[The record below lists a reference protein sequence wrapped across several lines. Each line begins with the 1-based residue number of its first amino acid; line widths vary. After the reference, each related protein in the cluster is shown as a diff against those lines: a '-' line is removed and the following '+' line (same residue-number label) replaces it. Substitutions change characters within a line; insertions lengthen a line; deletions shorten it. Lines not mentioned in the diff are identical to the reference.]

1 MQPPSR
7 STSAGP
13 RPRHGHTAPGSSL
26 ARRSTRLAAG
36 LTLAALTL
44 LAAPAAASAAAP
56 RAATSAHPAA
66 GHRPRAITPA
76 GPGAPRDRHGPLGA
90 QVARLPL
97 LAKVRRWTAAGRPVL
112 AGGAPGGYT
121 ATELRAYLQLSGTGA
136 GQKVAI
142 VDAYDDP
149 YAQRD
154 LTTYSKQFGLPLP
167 CTKKRTAGCFVF
179 QVVHPYGLG
188 GVNTDGQDW
197 TLEES
202 LDMDMVHAMAP
213 QASIV
218 LVEAR
223 NSNAGLYRALGYAA
237 GLHTAVV
244 SNSWGGTESAGETK
258 RDHYCQL
265 ATGVCT
271 ASAGDNGNPGGYPAF
286 NPAVVAV
293 GGTTLGLTYTGTVTS
308 ETAWSLDSCGTGGTG
323 GGVSLYEPRP
333 AYQDQVNPYPNRGT
347 PDVSFD
353 ANPCTGV
360 AVYSTADGGWLQ
372 VGGTSTGAP
381 AWAGILASADQL
393 RAAAGKPA
401 LTAAGYAAQQALY
414 GLATGRHGQPLYDV
428 TSGSNGSC
436 GAICTAGPGYDFL
449 TGLGSPRPG
458 IDTALAAAP

>member
-1 MQPPSR
+1 VTR
-7 STSAGP
+7 SL
-13 RPRHGHTAPGSSL
+13 L

-36 LTLAALTL
+36 LTAVALSL
-44 LAAPAAASAAAP
+44 LATPAAASAAVP
-56 RAATSAHPAA
+56 LAASSPHPAA
-66 GHRPRAITPA
+66 GHRPDAITPA
-76 GPGAPRDRHGPLGA
+76 GPGAPRGA
-90 QVARLPL
+90 RGMLSPHAARLPL

-112 AGGAPGGYT
+112 AAGAPGGYT
-121 ATELRAYLQLSGTGA
+121 ATELRAYLQLAGTGA
-136 GQKVAI
+136 GQTVAI

-149 YAQRD
+149 YAQHD
-154 LTTYSKQFGLPLP
+154 ITTYSKQFGLPLP
-167 CTKKRTAGCFVF
+167 CTKKRTTGCFSF
-179 QVVHPYGLG
+179 QAVHPFGLG
-188 GVNTDGQDW
+188 GINTDGQDW
-197 TLEES
+197 TLEQS
-202 LDMDMVHAMAP
+202 LDVDMVHAMAP

-237 GLHTAVV
+237 GLHPAVL
-244 SNSWGGTESAGETK
+244 SLSWGGTESAGETK

-271 ASAGDNGNPGGYPAF
+271 ASAGDNGYPGGYPAY

-293 GGTTLGLTYTGTVTS
+293 GGTTLNLTLAGTVTS
-308 ETAWSLDSCGTGGTG
+308 ETAWSLNSCSSGGATG
-323 GGVSLYEPRP
+323 GGVSAYEPRP

-360 AVYSTADGGWLQ
+360 AVYTTADGGWIE
-372 VGGTSTGAP
+372 VGGTSAGSP

-401 LTAAGYAAQQALY
+401 LTSAGYAAQQALY
-414 GLATGRHGQPLYDV
+414 GLATGQDGRPLYDV

-436 GAICTAGPGYDFL
+436 GAVCTAGPGYDFV